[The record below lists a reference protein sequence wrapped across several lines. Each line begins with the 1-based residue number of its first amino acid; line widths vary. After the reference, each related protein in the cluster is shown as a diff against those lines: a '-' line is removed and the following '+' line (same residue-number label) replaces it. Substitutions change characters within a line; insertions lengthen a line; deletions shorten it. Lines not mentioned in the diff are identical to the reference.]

1 MQPINA
7 FALFDETSLCE
18 YEANIISTECLMDD
32 KDVLELLND
41 DLSFFEAASML
52 NVPAELLNFKFRILK
67 RKGYKVIDPP
77 IIS

>member
-1 MQPINA
+1 
-7 FALFDETSLCE
+7 
-18 YEANIISTECLMDD
+18 MDD